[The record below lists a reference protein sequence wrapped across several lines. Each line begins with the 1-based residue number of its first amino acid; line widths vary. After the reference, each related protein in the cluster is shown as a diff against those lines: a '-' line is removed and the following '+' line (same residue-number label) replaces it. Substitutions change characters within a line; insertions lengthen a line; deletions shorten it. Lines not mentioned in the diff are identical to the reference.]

1 MEQCPFQ
8 NGKGHCFF
16 EQICDCGAVQLKL
29 SHNFV
34 TNHKKSEKKKR
45 YSTYIMAAL
54 LAPSMIAIVKN
65 GIVCPRMKNSG

>member
-8 NGKGHCFF
+8 NGKEHCFF
-16 EQICDCGAVQLKL
+16 EQICDCGAAQLKL

-34 TNHKKSEKKKR
+34 INHKKSEKKKR